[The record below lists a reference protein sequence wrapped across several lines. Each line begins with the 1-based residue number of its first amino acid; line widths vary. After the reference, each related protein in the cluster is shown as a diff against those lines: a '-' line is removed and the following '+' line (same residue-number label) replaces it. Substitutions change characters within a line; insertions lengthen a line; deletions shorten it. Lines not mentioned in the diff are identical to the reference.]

1 MFCIGW
7 VNPPSMTA
15 SGQEHFLP
23 VAKREAGNANSDS
36 VTMKKYKIAWFIG
49 ALCAGMLITTG
60 CSSTRVENNSPS
72 TQTEVSLSRGNYKM
86 IQPGAMGSSYGF
98 RFFLGIIPITA
109 PSTAAARSDLYRS
122 VGQSLEGRSV
132 ALINVTEDRSTTWLL
147 LFSIPKVVI
156 TGDVVEFNQDTPAPA
171 IQQTAGGSY

>member
-7 VNPPSMTA
+7 VNQPSITA
-15 SGQEHFLP
+15 SGQEHFCQWP
-23 VAKREAGNANSDS
+23 KREAGNANSELL
-36 VTMKKYKIAWFIG
+36 TMKNKIALFIG
-49 ALCAGMLITTG
+49 ALCAGILITTG
-60 CSSTRVENNSPS
+60 CSSTRVENNTPS

-109 PSTAAARSDLYRS
+109 PSTAAARADLYRS

-156 TGDVVEFNQDTPAPA
+156 TGDVVEFNQENPTQPV
-171 IQQTAGGSY
+171 QQATGGSY